1 MSQILSYL
9 MQRILNEDKKIF
21 ESTVKISISDLL
33 SHIKE
38 IKETETETSS
48 YIAKL
53 DFYFKDIWNH
63 M

>member
-1 MSQILSYL
+1 

-53 DFYFKDIWNH
+53 DFYFKDILNH
-63 M
+63 MW